1 LYLLHSKHEIA
12 DLPFVHHC
20 MLTVCH
26 RRWIDAD
33 TQCNAEGKDTV
44 HVPVYLNAE
53 RASLVCSVH
62 LEGEGGGG
70 GGGGGGSADSI
81 PFYEMGAA
89 ITLWS
94 DL

>member
-1 LYLLHSKHEIA
+1 
-12 DLPFVHHC
+12 

-26 RRWIDAD
+26 LRWIDAD

-70 GGGGGGSADSI
+70 GGGGGGGSADSI

-94 DL
+94 DP